1 MDRVAGFSL
10 PGSLLGARRTSDEV
24 VQWQCFGMNAVCTG
38 PCGLFGTMT
47 HQSMSQ
53 RMLRALV
60 RPKINASQRRTLGS
74 ATPHLRRG
82 CIRQETCILRGK
94 AELWVFVQRLM
105 MKCLGFMIQT
115 RGGRHGSLT
124 YLHRLQLVGPCWFAT
139 LSGRP
144 LSGRQAFTRLPGDT
158 AVPPWACRMGG
169 QLGPH
174 PQAGPTRQ
182 EGAGPEVQGS
192 APQSQLSRSR
202 LIGTCLPYKYPGT
215 PALLPACL
223 VLFTYRTILYSVGSS
238 CAPSRLQRPRYFPL
252 DSRAGPGD
260 WHRLAP
266 QHSSLSSTY
275 RFLVPPSSSYMASL
289 QRDRMLPS
297 HLVTGAEQ

>member
-1 MDRVAGFSL
+1 MHRTACW
-10 PGSLLGARRTSDEV
+10 SLL
-24 VQWQCFGMNAVCTG
+24 VC
-38 PCGLFGTMT
+38 
-47 HQSMSQ
+47 
-53 RMLRALV
+53 
-60 RPKINASQRRTLGS
+60 
-74 ATPHLRRG
+74 
-82 CIRQETCILRGK
+82 
-94 AELWVFVQRLM
+94 
-105 MKCLGFMIQT
+105 
-115 RGGRHGSLT
+115 
-124 YLHRLQLVGPCWFAT
+124 Y

-182 EGAGPEVQGS
+182 EGAGPDVQGS

-202 LIGTCLPYKYPGT
+202 LIGTCPPYKYPGT

-223 VLFTYRTILYSVGSS
+223 VLFTYGVPYHLVGSS

-266 QHSSLSSTY
+266 QHSSPSTCSTY
-275 RFLVPPSSSYMASL
+275 RFLVPPSCSYMASL